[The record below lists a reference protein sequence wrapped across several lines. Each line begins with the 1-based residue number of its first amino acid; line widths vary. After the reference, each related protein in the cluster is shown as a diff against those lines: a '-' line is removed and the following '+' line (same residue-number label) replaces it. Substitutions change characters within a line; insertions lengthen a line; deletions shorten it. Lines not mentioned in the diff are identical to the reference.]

1 MSLRGGQAA
10 QEECSQADVRAVQG
24 VDQYVFERQMD
35 EWYSLP
41 FNVLNT
47 EGPQAFAP
55 DMRAFP
61 ALVFQL
67 IATALLI
74 LGSGPDPTFDS
85 LKYNSSM

>member
-1 MSLRGGQAA
+1 
-10 QEECSQADVRAVQG
+10 
-24 VDQYVFERQMD
+24 MD

-47 EGPQAFAP
+47 EGPQAFEP

-61 ALVFQL
+61 ALVFQM
-67 IATALLI
+67 IATSLLI

-85 LKYNSSM
+85 LKYNSSMSVEYPQHMQLC